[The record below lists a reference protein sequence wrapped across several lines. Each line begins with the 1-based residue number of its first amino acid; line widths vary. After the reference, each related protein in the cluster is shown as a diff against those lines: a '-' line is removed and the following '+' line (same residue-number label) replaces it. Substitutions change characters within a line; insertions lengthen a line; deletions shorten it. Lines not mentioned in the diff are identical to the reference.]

1 MKFICKLIFWPLLA
15 IVAFASGMLSAVLKI
30 K

>member
-1 MKFICKLIFWPLLA
+1 MKIICKLIFWPVFA
-15 IVAFASGMLSAVLKI
+15 IVAFTSGMLSAVLKI